1 MSRQRIPSSRASWKL
16 TFSSKCLI
24 KYLQPQNEEGPRGLQ
39 SPQPH
44 EARTEPDFCPGRSP
58 GETCS
63 QCQRREGHAACSLP
77 CPLESPVGLP
87 VSSPPH
93 AKDPQQSTPPQ
104 SFPLWP
110 LDGVGPMAPAGHSHP
125 CTRLSPAFSFTQYL
139 LSVVSGCLATCT
151 IGSTSSWPCSY
162 IASDM
167 EEDNPTSKQSIF
179 QFLLG
184 REHWPDLYKEF
195 LKLKV
200 EFFRAMGHRAWVTPE
215 LCEEIQAQNP
225 HHWVWSR
232 EHQCAP

>member
-1 MSRQRIPSSRASWKL
+1 MAASQNLGSGQAWHGPCRRSAEADPAVPLDPGALHRGHLQCGLRSSSPL
-16 TFSSKCLI
+16 FLS
-24 KYLQPQNEEGPRGLQ
+24 EEGLRLAVG
-39 SPQPH
+39 
-44 EARTEPDFCPGRSP
+44 AGA
-58 GETCS
+58 
-63 QCQRREGHAACSLP
+63 CQASP
-77 CPLESPVGLP
+77 CPQG
-87 VSSPPH
+87 
-93 AKDPQQSTPPQ
+93 
-104 SFPLWP
+104 
-110 LDGVGPMAPAGHSHP
+110 
-125 CTRLSPAFSFTQYL
+125 
-139 LSVVSGCLATCT
+139 
-151 IGSTSSWPCSY
+151 SY

>member
-1 MSRQRIPSSRASWKL
+1 MEIFSKRIPSSRASWKL

-44 EARTEPDFCPGRSP
+44 E
-58 GETCS
+58 
-63 QCQRREGHAACSLP
+63 
-77 CPLESPVGLP
+77 
-87 VSSPPH
+87 
-93 AKDPQQSTPPQ
+93 
-104 SFPLWP
+104 
-110 LDGVGPMAPAGHSHP
+110 
-125 CTRLSPAFSFTQYL
+125 YL